1 MIKSMTGYSRGSGTS
16 GTIKISIELKSVN
29 NRYLDCSIKIPRIY
43 IAAEEKLKALVQKYV
58 ERGKVDVFVTIDA
71 SEAASVTIK
80 VNHPAAEAYLNALA
94 ETSEKY
100 EIPNKINA
108 LDLMRFPD
116 IIMVE
121 KGEADTEALFA
132 DLAITLEAALK
143 DFNKMRIL
151 EGERLVDD
159 INRRLDE
166 IERLTALIEEQS
178 PKSVEEYRNKLL
190 TKMTDVLQNTNIDE
204 SRILLEAA
212 IFADKVAVNEEIV
225 RLKSHVKQL
234 RTLLLS
240 KEPVG
245 RKIDFLVQELNR
257 EGNTIGSKG
266 NDISITGFVID
277 LKSEIEKIREQAQ
290 NIE

>member
-1 MIKSMTGYSRGSGTS
+1 MIRSMTGYSRGSGES
-16 GTIKISIELKSVN
+16 GRIKISLELKSVN
-29 NRYLDCSIKIPRIY
+29 SRYLDCSIKISRMY

-58 ERGKVDVFVTIDA
+58 VRGKVDVFVTIDA
-71 SEAASVTIK
+71 SESADMTIK
-80 VNHPAAEAYLNALA
+80 LNHPAVEAYMNALSETAEKYGLTNKLNALDV
-94 ETSEKY
+94 
-100 EIPNKINA
+100 I
-108 LDLMRFPD
+108 RFPD

-121 KGEADTEALFA
+121 KGETDTEALFE
-132 DLAITLEAALK
+132 DLTAILEEALK
-143 DFNKMRIL
+143 DFNNMRAL

-159 INRRLDE
+159 INRRLNE
-166 IERLTALIEEQS
+166 IERLTDIIEEQS

-190 TKMTDVLQNTNIDE
+190 AKMTEMLQNTNIDE
-204 SRILLEAA
+204 SRILMEAA

-240 KEPVG
+240 EESVG

-257 EGNTIGSKG
+257 EANTIGSKG
-266 NDISITGFVID
+266 NDVSVTGLVID

>member
-1 MIKSMTGYSRGSGTS
+1 MIKSMTGYSRGSGAS
-16 GTIKISIELKSVN
+16 GTIKISLELKSVN

-58 ERGKVDVFVTIDA
+58 ERGKVDVFVTIDTSA
-71 SEAASVTIK
+71 SSEATIR
-80 VNHPAAEAYLNALA
+80 VNTPVIEAYLNALS
-94 ETSEKY
+94 ETAEKY
-100 EIPNKINA
+100 SLPNKPNA
-108 LDLMRFPD
+108 IDLMKFPD
-116 IIMVE
+116 AIMVE
-121 KGEADTEALFA
+121 KGEEDTEALFA
-132 DLAITLEAALK
+132 DLAATLEAALK
-143 DFNKMRIL
+143 DFNKMRLL
-151 EGERLVDD
+151 EGERLFDD
-159 INRRLDE
+159 ISGRLDE
-166 IERLTALIEEQS
+166 IERLTGMIEAQS

-190 TKMTDVLQNTNIDE
+190 AKMTEVLQNTNIDE

-257 EGNTIGSKG
+257 EANTIGSKG